1 MKAGE
6 YIDKV
11 KADRE
16 QLRLENARLLEFAQR
31 AKRAIGCCTIV
42 GGEGTQMEN
51 EGFAQGLL
59 YAVGEVSK
67 NLRTMLGAP
76 EKDFYLW
83 LERQVDPNAEF
94 VDGDGNK
101 IEYPR

>member
-1 MKAGE
+1 
-6 YIDKV
+6 
-11 KADRE
+11 
-16 QLRLENARLLEFAQR
+16 
-31 AKRAIGCCTIV
+31 
-42 GGEGTQMEN
+42 MEN
-51 EGFAQGLL
+51 EAFAQGLL

-76 EKDFYLW
+76 DTDFFLW

-94 VDGDGNK
+94 VDGEGNK